1 MKKVSQQRY
10 LAGSLALTVLIS
22 YAIVLSAGNA
32 TAASARTKLTVVVPH
47 RVLFTVAVP
56 IYVAQEKGFFRENR
70 IEVDPVFTKGG
81 GENVQAVVSGDA
93 QVGLSTGVLAL
104 LSAFAKGAPL
114 KIVASEIYGM
124 DTFWYVLQS
133 SPVRKF
139 EDLAGKKV
147 GYSRPGS
154 SSNMAVLAISDQLKA
169 KGLKPAEPVSLGGVP
184 DAFTAVKTGQGD
196 AGWSVPPFLLDRVEK
211 GEIRIVARGSEII
224 ALNDVTMRVHFA
236 NADFASKNPE
246 TLKAFLRAHRKA
258 VDFMFENPKEAT
270 KIWIK
275 RADLKIPEATVLKTW
290 EFYNR
295 AAMEA
300 KPFKG
305 IEKSMEDAVEFK
317 FLKKPLNKAE
327 TEKLFDASYLP

>member
-1 MKKVSQQRY
+1 MKKTRCY
-10 LAGSLALTVLIS
+10 AGEFGRGALLILW
-22 YAIVLSAGNA
+22 AIVLWAPAAFG
-32 TAASARTKLTVVVPH
+32 ASAPTKLVVVVPH

-56 IYVAQEKGFFRENR
+56 IYVAQEKGFFRESGLS
-70 IEVDPVFTKGG
+70 VDPVFTKGG

-104 LSAFAKGAPL
+104 LSAFEKGAPL
-114 KIVASEIYGM
+114 RIVASEITGM
-124 DTFWYVLQS
+124 DTYWYVLRD

-147 GYSRPGS
+147 AYSRPGAS
-154 SSNMAVLAISDQLKA
+154 SHMAVLAIADQLKA

-184 DAFTAVKTGQGD
+184 DAFTAIKTGQGD
-196 AGWSVPPFLLDRVEK
+196 AGWSVPPFLFDRVEK
-211 GEIRIVARGSEII
+211 GDIRIVVRGSEIT

-236 NADFASKNPE
+236 NADFASKHPE
-246 TLKAFLRAHRKA
+246 TLKAFLRAHKKA
-258 VDFMFENPKEAT
+258 VDFIFENPKEAT

-275 RADLKIPEATVLKTW
+275 HADLKMPEATVLKTW

-317 FLKKPLNKAE
+317 FLKQPLSKPEIA
-327 TEKLFDASYLP
+327 KLFDASYLP

>member
-1 MKKVSQQRY
+1 MNKDRY
-10 LAGSLALTVLIS
+10 YVGK
-22 YAIVLSAGNA
+22 SAGA
-32 TAASARTKLTVVVPH
+32 LLLIFWAIMLWVPGAFAASALTKLVVVVPH

-56 IYVAQEKGFFRENR
+56 IYVAQEKGFFKENG
-70 IEVDPVFTKGG
+70 IAVDPVFTKGG

-93 QVGLSTGVLAL
+93 QVGLSTGVLAV
-104 LSAFAKGAPL
+104 LSAFEKGAPL

-124 DTFWYVLQS
+124 DTFWYVLRD
-133 SPVRKF
+133 SPARKF

-147 GYSRPGS
+147 AYSRPGAS
-154 SSNMAVLAISDQLKA
+154 SHMAVLAIADQLKA

-184 DAFTAVKTGQGD
+184 DVFTAVKTGQGD
-196 AGWSVPPFLLDRVEK
+196 AGWSVPPFLFDRVEK
-211 GEIRIVARGSEII
+211 GEIRIVVRGSEIT

-236 NADFASKNPE
+236 NADFASKHPE

-275 RADLKIPEATVLKTW
+275 RADLKMPEETVLKTW

-317 FLKKPLNKAE
+317 FLKRPLGKADVA
-327 TEKLFDASYLP
+327 KLFDASYLP